1 MTNRYNRFL
10 LVVLLAAMIL
20 PTAGSLR
27 ADDVHLGGF
36 VEGLWGAG
44 LNDNNP
50 ASRDYPAAESRLQLR
65 FESYADRAEAFARVD
80 FVQDGFDSANYD
92 WAIREA
98 YIKFRTPINIDFKI
112 GRQILTWGT
121 GDLFFINDVFAKDY
135 VSFFI
140 GRQDQYLKAPQTA
153 LLAEWYTNFG
163 SFSVAAVPAF
173 EPNVLP
179 TGDRLSF
186 FNPMTGQIVGVD
198 GYMQPVKP
206 ETKFEN
212 GELAF
217 RYARQISSFK
227 LAGYAYRGFFKEPR
241 GVGNPGS
248 ESMFLYY
255 PRLNVYG
262 ASLRGQVM
270 GGIIWIEGGYFDSR
284 EDQRGVNYFVENS
297 SSRAFAGFER
307 QVASDLTGNIQVEVD
322 VMNNYGNYETSYD
335 QMVAM
340 LPSNSPFPHKADET
354 RTLLTSR
361 WTKQLLMQTLTISL
375 FGFYSPSD
383 KDGYVRFSTEYKYTD
398 ELGLVFGGNFFAG
411 NYPYTIFGQFDLND
425 NLYVR
430 ANYGF

>member
-1 MTNRYNRFL
+1 MMNRFTKFL
-10 LVVLLAAMIL
+10 LVASLTAMIL
-20 PTAGSLR
+20 PMAGSLH
-27 ADDVHLGGF
+27 ADEVQLGGF

-50 ASRDYPAAESRLQLR
+50 VARDYPAAETRLQLR

-92 WAIREA
+92 WQIREA
-98 YIKFRTPINIDFKI
+98 YVKFRTPINIDFKI

-121 GDLFFINDVFAKDY
+121 GDLIFINDVFAKDY
-135 VSFFI
+135 VSFFV

-153 LLAEWYTNFG
+153 LRAEWYTKFG
-163 SFSVAAVPAF
+163 SFSFVGIPAF

-186 FNPMTGQIVGVD
+186 YNPMTGAIVGAD
-198 GYMQPVKP
+198 GYMPPDKP
-206 ETKFEN
+206 AAKFEN

-217 RYARQISSFK
+217 RYAKQVKSFK

-241 GVGNPGS
+241 GVRNPGTQY
-248 ESMFLYY
+248 MQLYY

-270 GGIIWIEGGYFDSR
+270 GGIVWVEGGYFDSR
-284 EDQRGVNYFVENS
+284 EDQRGLNYFIENS

-307 QVASDLTGNIQVEVD
+307 QVANDLTGNIQFEVD
-322 VMNNYGNYETSYD
+322 VMNSYGNYETSYN
-335 QMVAM
+335 QMVSM
-340 LPSNSPFPHKADET
+340 LPAYAPVPHKADEV

-361 WTKQLLMQTLTISL
+361 WTKQFLMQTLTISL

-383 KDGYVRFSTEYKYTD
+383 EDGYIRFSTEYKYTD
-398 ELGLVFGGNFFAG
+398 ELGLVVGGNIFAG
-411 NYPYTIFGQFDLND
+411 NHPYTMFGQFQLDD
-425 NLYVR
+425 NVYVR